1 MEAAER
7 MIYLVE
13 EGEYDDRH
21 VIAVLEG
28 PKLAVYDAWY
38 EYLGIEP
45 RPVIVC
51 PTQPTTEQVQAFK
64 QERRAAEQLWNARR
78 CDALEARGIGL
89 GQHAENE
96 PWIEWLVKECGMVR
110 REWDVV

>member
-1 MEAAER
+1 MSEK

-38 EYLGIEP
+38 EYLGIGP
-45 RPVIVC
+45 RPVILC
-51 PTQPTTEQVQAFK
+51 PDNPTKEEVAAWK
-64 QERRAAEQLWNARR
+64 QEERAAAKRWNARR

-89 GQHAENE
+89 GEHTENE
-96 PWIEWLVKECGMVR
+96 AWIEWLVKECGMVR
-110 REWDVV
+110 RDWDVV